1 MGHME
6 EQMDMSTLGEVHHGT
21 EEVNWGEM
29 ARGVW
34 VMRGWLVDMI
44 AFTPLLSCLRWLS
57 RNPTPPAVSV
67 KTSSADAYSALRKTL
82 FRNHVP
88 PWRSVFCLL
97 VTLWLC
103 SVINVSKSIYVELA
117 VHYIPIHFTVHYN
130 CTKLLTAPHCTVHNA
145 HYTVIHTLTHKH
157 KLRDSR
163 HITQTLE

>member
-1 MGHME
+1 MEPRRMMGRRK
-6 EQMDMSTLGEVHHGT
+6 EQMHTSALGEVHHGT

-44 AFTPLLSCLRWLS
+44 AFTPLLSCLHWLS

-82 FRNHVP
+82 YFRNHVP
-88 PWRSVFCLL
+88 PWQSVFCLL

-117 VHYIPIHFTVHYN
+117 VHYIPIHFTLQLYKTTLCSAQ
-130 CTKLLTAPHCTVHNA
+130 CTLHS
-145 HYTVIHTLTHKH
+145 YTHFN
-157 KLRDSR
+157 
-163 HITQTLE
+163 TQTQTQRQ